1 MKYDNYITG
10 IKFWKQKIYL
20 YIYIYTE
27 WKYKKTFIFHIKILL
42 IRIAFKLESTNI
54 YWLYC

>member
-1 MKYDNYITG
+1 MIIILKILNFENR
-10 IKFWKQKIYL
+10 KFI

-42 IRIAFKLESTNI
+42 IRITFKLESINI
-54 YWLYC
+54 Y